1 MFVFDAANWWTPA
14 WLDRVLP
21 RLEPAPG
28 APPPDTASEADQPPT
43 AASPA
48 SA

>member
-21 RLEPAPG
+21 RPEPPIAR
-28 APPPDTASEADQPPT
+28 
-43 AASPA
+43 AAA
-48 SA
+48 